1 MSFPEKKVLR
11 KPELDAFI
19 TTAIM
24 PELMNADLSQELQVN
39 TNLY

>member
-1 MSFPEKKVLR
+1 MMSFPEKKVLR

-24 PELMNADLSQELQVN
+24 PELMNAEINQELQVSF
-39 TNLY
+39 